1 MNERRK
7 YERTGN
13 IRVRAKLQVKSSDI
27 DENSYPIINVS
38 LGGILINYPGELK
51 ANQLVTISFDPADTA
66 LDLSS
71 RIKAIVVRCENAEEH
86 YHIALMFVNPT
97 TIEERELSEIIKLH
111 K

>member
-13 IRVRAKLQVKSSDI
+13 IRVRAKIQVKPSDTEDSSH
-27 DENSYPIINVS
+27 PIINIS
-38 LGGILINYPGELK
+38 LGGILVDYPGELK
-51 ANQLVTISFDPADTA
+51 ANQLVTISFDSTDTA

-71 RIKAIVVRCENAEEH
+71 RIKAIVVRCEDGPEH
-86 YHIALMFVNPT
+86 YQIALMFVNPSK
-97 TIEERELSEIIKLH
+97 IEEGEICDIIKLH